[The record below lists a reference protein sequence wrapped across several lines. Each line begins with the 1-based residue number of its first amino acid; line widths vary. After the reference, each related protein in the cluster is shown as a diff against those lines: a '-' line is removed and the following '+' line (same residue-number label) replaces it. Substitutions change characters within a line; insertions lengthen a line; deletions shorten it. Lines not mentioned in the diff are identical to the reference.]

1 MLRWTEESG
10 VNSLVFLIL
19 KLPGRRSAWGPPEGT
34 RLRGGY
40 RVSTQ
45 SFAPAKSENFVVIQ
59 PETTYTGTPIK
70 PLAKGLPKTTQSLC
84 PECSALLEATI
95 FEQDGR
101 VIMKKTC
108 DVHGEFRDTVYSDAK
123 LYLKME
129 QWEFG
134 DNRGLQNPAVTD
146 AAVCPTDCG
155 LCNMH
160 TSHTG
165 LANVDLTNRCNL
177 TCPVCFANANA
188 AGYLYEPD
196 VNRIRRM
203 LQALRDERPV
213 AARVVQFSGG
223 EPTIHPNFVE
233 IVAMAREMGFSHIQ
247 AATNGIKFTNVEF
260 AQRCKEAGLHTL
272 YLQFDG
278 VTDDVYLK
286 TRGEPL
292 IEKKLQCIENVRKAG
307 MKICFVPTI
316 VKGFNDH
323 QIGDIIRLALENI
336 DVVSAIS
343 FQPVAF
349 TGRISRHE
357 LEEKRF
363 TLSDFAHAVHQ
374 QTGICDPYE
383 DWFPLSCVTPFS
395 KLISALRGDPTIS
408 LSCHPHC
415 SLGTYLFVDQ
425 NKKGTPVTR
434 FIDVGAM
441 LQDMDMISRKAG
453 AARIKFFSKL
463 SAWNSLRKHF
473 HADRA
478 PDGLSFEKFLQT
490 LQGLTDKEYGR
501 GKSEKEG
508 FTYKTLMVAGM
519 HFMDHYNYDVER
531 VKRCVIHYAAPN
543 GRIYPFCAYNGGP
556 TFREQIESTFSMP
569 FSAQPQMKALKMNG
583 AGACGACGSPTA
595 KNSMVQLS

>member
-1 MLRWTEESG
+1 M
-10 VNSLVFLIL
+10 
-19 KLPGRRSAWGPPEGT
+19 
-34 RLRGGY
+34 
-40 RVSTQ
+40 STQ
-45 SFAPAKSENFVVIQ
+45 AFAATKSDKFVVIQ

-70 PLAKGLPKTTQSLC
+70 ALPKGLPKMTQSLC
-84 PECSALLEATI
+84 PECSALIEARI
-95 FEQDGR
+95 FEENGR
-101 VIMKKTC
+101 VIMEKTC
-108 DVHGEFRDTVYSDAK
+108 DEHGLFRDTVYSDVK

-129 QWEFG
+129 EWVFG
-134 DNRGLQNPAVTD
+134 DNRGLENPAVTD

-196 VNRIRRM
+196 LNRIRAM

-213 AARVVQFSGG
+213 PGRVVQFSGG
-223 EPTIHPNFVE
+223 EPTIHPNFIE
-233 IVAMAREMGFSHIQ
+233 ILAMAREMGFSHIQ
-247 AATNGIKFTNVEF
+247 AATNGIKFCDLEF

-278 VTDDVYLK
+278 VTEDVYLK

-292 IEKKLQCIENVRKAG
+292 LEKKFKCIENVRKAG
-307 MKICFVPTI
+307 MKICFVPTV

-323 QIGDIIRLALENI
+323 QIGDIIRVALDNI

-349 TGRISRHE
+349 TGRISRRE
-357 LEEKRF
+357 LAAKRF

-395 KLISALRGDPTIS
+395 KLISALRGEETIS

-434 FIDVGAM
+434 FVDVGAM
-441 LQDMDMISRKAG
+441 LQDMDMTARRAER
-453 AARIKFFSKL
+453 ARIKFFSKL

-478 PDGLSFEKFLQT
+478 PAGLTFEKFLQT
-490 LQGLTDKEYGR
+490 LQGLTDKQYGR
-501 GKSEKEG
+501 GSNEAAG

-531 VKRCVIHYAAPN
+531 VKRCVIHYSAPN

-556 TFREQIESTFSMP
+556 TFRDRIEAEHSVPFYEQ
-569 FSAQPQMKALKMNG
+569 AQMKALLG
-583 AGACGACGSPTA
+583 ASGCGSCGSPSA
-595 KNSMVQLS
+595 KNNIVKLA